1 MSMNAKKWL
10 DRNVDFKREDVEV
23 RDNKGYCYTLAVVG
37 IIMGAV
43 TGVLA
48 VILQFVIGS
57 KASQEFWTNA
67 IASVCVVIM
76 LVYAGYLLLPMF
88 KNPQIDLGSKVVTT
102 LLALASLAV
111 PFIVGIY
118 VVVFAFMVV
127 AAVAAL
133 WFAGKIWHST
143 AKASLRHTS
152 RPQSQSGP
160 TKYKLEDG
168 TVVTDSGFGSYRGDD
183 GHNYES
189 HIDGTFSRTD

>member
-1 MSMNAKKWL
+1 MKTKEWL
-10 DRNVDFKREDVEV
+10 EHNVDFKREDAEL
-23 RDNKGYCYTLAVVG
+23 RDNKGYCYTLAIVG
-37 IIMGAV
+37 LIMGAV
-43 TGVLA
+43 KGVLA
-48 VILQFVIGS
+48 VILQFVISS
-57 KASQEFWTNA
+57 KASQELWTNI
-67 IASVCVVIM
+67 IASICVVIM
-76 LVYAGYLLLPMF
+76 LAYAGYLLLPMY
-88 KNPQIDLGSKVVTT
+88 KNSQVDMGSKVVTT

-118 VVVFAFMVV
+118 VVVLAFMVV
-127 AAVAAL
+127 AAIAAF
-133 WFAGKIWHST
+133 WFAWKIWHST